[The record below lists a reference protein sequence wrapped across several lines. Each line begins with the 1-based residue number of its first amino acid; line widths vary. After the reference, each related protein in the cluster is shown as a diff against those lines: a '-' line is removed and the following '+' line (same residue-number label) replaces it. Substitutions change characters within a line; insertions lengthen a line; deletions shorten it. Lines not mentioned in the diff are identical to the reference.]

1 MLPQIATFY
10 FLVLLASGV
19 STVFADDDSP
29 VVDEGSETQL
39 FTAVLVVFK
48 F

>member
-1 MLPQIATFY
+1 
-10 FLVLLASGV
+10 VGD
-19 STVFADDDSP
+19 ADDGSP